1 MKYLLIMIANNGE
14 TVKLTY
20 ETMKEAL
27 QMKNSFMMMGQY
39 LDANVIALNENEDQ

>member
-14 TVKLTY
+14 TVKLPY

-27 QMKNSFMMMGQY
+27 EMKSLFMLMGQY
-39 LDANVIALNENEDQ
+39 LDANVIALNETEEY